1 MDLRV
6 RNAVWER
13 DRGICQSCGK
23 KVTETIDL
31 VKDTAQKLSAIK
43 EIPIFRW
50 SNNCWKCGKET
61 PIVTYNLEVND
72 SYLIGDIPRLD
83 ETLAK
88 RYHFVKKT
96 FSRTMRREVVANT
109 CIHCG
114 SLQGNWFTM
123 EDLLEKL
130 TDEEDMTKLIDAL
143 LPNDLSCDDV
153 LPAQTRKQVELKSP
167 AGHIHHKDGNWKND
181 DLDNLV
187 LLCWNCHRRIKPH
200 GRNAQWGES
209 REEEKR
215 KARRKREKTQTD
227 VWRANYYAKRRNNSN
242 KKMEVETEAEHLQRS
257 ISDYEPE

>member
-1 MDLRV
+1 M
-6 RNAVWER
+6 
-13 DRGICQSCGK
+13 
-23 KVTETIDL
+23 
-31 VKDTAQKLSAIK
+31 
-43 EIPIFRW
+43 
-50 SNNCWKCGKET
+50 
-61 PIVTYNLEVND
+61 
-72 SYLIGDIPRLD
+72 
-83 ETLAK
+83 
-88 RYHFVKKT
+88 
-96 FSRTMRREVVANT
+96 
-109 CIHCG
+109 
-114 SLQGNWFTM
+114 
-123 EDLLEKL
+123 
-130 TDEEDMTKLIDAL
+130 
-143 LPNDLSCDDV
+143 
-153 LPAQTRKQVELKSP
+153 SP